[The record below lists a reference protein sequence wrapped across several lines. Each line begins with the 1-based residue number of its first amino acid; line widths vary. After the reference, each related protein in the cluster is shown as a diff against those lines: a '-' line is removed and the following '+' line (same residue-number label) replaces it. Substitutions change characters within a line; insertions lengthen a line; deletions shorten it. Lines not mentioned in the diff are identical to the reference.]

1 MEYIETDLDQILKHK
16 IDFSEHHM
24 LKIIYS
30 SLCSLSFVHETN
42 IMHRDLKSANI
53 LLNSDCSAKICDF
66 GLSRSMPES
75 CSSENN
81 FNT

>member
-1 MEYIETDLDQILKHK
+1 MEFIETDLDQILKQK
-16 IDFSEHHM
+16 IDFTEHHM

-30 SLCSLSFVHETN
+30 SLCSLSFLHEAN

-53 LLNSDCSAKICDF
+53 LLNSDCNAKICDL
-66 GLSRSMPES
+66 GLSRTLPES
-75 CSSENN
+75 ATSEKG